1 MTSTS
6 FSAAP
11 RRAGGAGLVTA
22 IFLLVVLAGLA
33 VALVTLFGTQRQS
46 AALDE
51 QGARAYQ
58 AARAGIEW
66 GLFRRAADPAAY
78 CAAEGAG
85 GAAAQTDHFA
95 LPEGPANARS
105 TLAGFF
111 VTVQCWMIPG
121 PASDNGAVNLD
132 RRRIRA
138 TACSGPLPAG
148 ATCLQDLNRPDHVRR
163 VVEVQ
168 I

>member
-1 MTSTS
+1 MTTPR
-6 FSAAP
+6 FPFPP
-11 RRAGGAGLVTA
+11 RRAAGAGLVTA

-33 VALVTLFGTQRQS
+33 AALVSLFGSQRQS

-66 GLFRRAADPAAY
+66 ALLQRATDAANY
-78 CAAEGAG
+78 CAAEGA
-85 GAAAQTDHFA
+85 APPAHFA
-95 LPEGPANARS
+95 LPAGPANARS
-105 TLAGFF
+105 SLADFV
-111 VTVQCWMIPG
+111 VTVECSMAPG
-121 PASDNGAVNLD
+121 PASNNPAVNLD

-138 TACSGPLPAG
+138 TACTGPLRPG
-148 ATCLQDLNRPDHVRR
+148 VTCVQDTNQEQNRPDYVRR
-163 VVEVQ
+163 TIEVQ

>member
-1 MTSTS
+1 MIQRSS
-6 FSAAP
+6 YLPRP
-11 RRAGGAGLVTA
+11 RRSGGAGLVTA

-33 VALVTLFGTQRQS
+33 VALVTIFTTQRQS

-66 GLFRRAADPAAY
+66 ALLQRSVNPNGY
-78 CAAEGAG
+78 CAAAPATDSFQLPAG
-85 GAAAQTDHFA
+85 
-95 LPEGPANARS
+95 
-105 TLAGFF
+105 TLAAFR
-111 VTVQCWMIPG
+111 VTVECQVSPG
-121 PASDNGAVNLD
+121 PASANTTVNLD

-138 TACSGPLPAG
+138 SACTAMAG
-148 ATCLQDLNRPDHVRR
+148 ACPAPNNGNDYVAR
-163 VVEVQ
+163 VIEVQ